1 MSEQSKNP
9 PRPLKLFF
17 VYARED
23 EALLNK
29 LKVHLRP
36 LQREGLIDIW
46 HDRNIVAGTDWKQEI
61 SEQMNTADIIL
72 LLISA
77 DFMASDYVY
86 STEMEYAIERHER
99 GEARVI
105 PIILRP
111 VLWQNAPFGK
121 LQALPRDG
129 RPVTLWNN
137 RDEVFLD
144 IARGISGIIED
155 IQKTRFPQSTEVA
168 SKDIVSRIDLRSS
181 VLCRLPDVFV
191 KSGFPEVTFVAPADF
206 VFLKLALEQAGR
218 GVVIE
223 GPSGVGK
230 TTAVEKAVE
239 DLKKVGLKS
248 HLPIQRI
255 LSARNPEDRNAL
267 QTLRKWHNG
276 TVIVDDFHRL
286 DLALR
291 QELVD
296 YLKELAD
303 ISSKTKKI
311 AIVGIPRTGQ
321 ALVDTSFDIATRLDI
336 FTLGRVKDELILR
349 MIKKGEAALNIRFD
363 RKAEIALAANGS
375 LNLAQF
381 LCFSLCAMAGIFET
395 QEQMQVVPCDI
406 DSAIAYVMTFLEK
419 KFEVSISQ
427 FIKMGGPKDV
437 TCLRLLEELAM
448 SEDGFLSLP
457 ILKDDKPELT
467 HGIERFCKEDWMGKL
482 YTTYPDSANHLYF
495 DQMRHA
501 LVIDDPQLAFY
512 LKKVHF
518 STLAKEVGKVST
530 LAQRKVFISY
540 SHKDAEWLERL
551 RVHLKPIERDGL
563 IDLWDDT
570 KIAAGVQ
577 WKEAIMDALETARV
591 AVLLISADFLASDF
605 IAEHELPTLL
615 LRAKAGGSTIIPVIL
630 SPSLYSSTGLGTFQ
644 SINSPDQPISDMTF
658 SKQEQV
664 FVKVAQAVMKR
675 FIAE

>member
-1 MSEQSKNP
+1 MSRHSKNSP
-9 PRPLKLFF
+9 QPIKFF
-17 VYARED
+17 CVYANED
-23 EALLNK
+23 RALYLRLQK
-29 LKVHLRP
+29 HLLP
-36 LQREGLIDIW
+36 LQEQGLITWW
-46 HDRNIVAGTDWKQEI
+46 HDRDIVAGTDWEK
-61 SEQMNTADIIL
+61 SVNEQMNTADIIL
-72 LLISA
+72 LLISS
-77 DFMASDYVY
+77 DFLASDYIY
-86 STEMEYAIERHER
+86 STEMKYAIERHER

-111 VLWQNAPFGK
+111 VSWEWTPLGK
-121 LQALPRDG
+121 LQVLPRDG
-129 RPVTLWNN
+129 KPVTLWNN
-137 RDEVFLD
+137 RDEVFFG
-144 IARGISGIIED
+144 IATGIKGIIED
-155 IQKTRFPQSTEVA
+155 IQKTRFPQSTEVD
-168 SKDIVSRIDLRSS
+168 SRDIVSRVDLRPS

-191 KSGFPEVTFVAPADF
+191 KSGFPEVTFVAPSDF

-239 DLKKVGLKS
+239 DLKKAELKS

-291 QELVD
+291 LELVD

-336 FTLGRVKDELILR
+336 FTLGRVKDELILQ
-349 MIKKGEAALNIRFD
+349 IIEKGEAALNIQFD
-363 RKAEIALAANGS
+363 RKAELALAANGS

-381 LCFSLCAMAGIFET
+381 LCFSLCAMAGIIET
-395 QEQMQVVPCDI
+395 QEQTQVVPCDI
-406 DSAIAYVMTFLEK
+406 DSAIAYVMSYLEK

-427 FIKMGGPKDV
+427 FIKMGGPKDL

-467 HGIERFCKEDWMGKL
+467 HGIERFCKEDWIGKL
-482 YTTYPDSANHLYF
+482 YMMYPDSVNHLYF
-495 DQMRHA
+495 DQMRQS

-540 SHKDAEWLERL
+540 SHRDAKWLERL
-551 RVHLKPIERDGL
+551 RVHLKPVERDGI

-570 KIAAGVQ
+570 KIAAGIQ
-577 WKEAIMDALETARV
+577 WKEAIMEALETARV
-591 AVLLISADFLASDF
+591 AILLVSGNFLASDF

-615 LRAKAGGSTIIPVIL
+615 AQAKAGGTTIILVIL
-630 SPSLYSSTGLGTFQ
+630 SPSLFSSTNLGAFQ
-644 SINSPDQPISDMTF
+644 SINPPDQPISDMSF

-664 FVKVAQAVMKR
+664 FVKVAQTVMQR
-675 FIAE
+675 FKAE